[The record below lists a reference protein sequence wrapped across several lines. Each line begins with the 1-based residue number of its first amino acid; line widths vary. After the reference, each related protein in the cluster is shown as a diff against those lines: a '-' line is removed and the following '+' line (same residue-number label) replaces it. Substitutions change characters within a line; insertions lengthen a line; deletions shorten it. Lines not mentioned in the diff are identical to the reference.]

1 MYDMNARELSSD
13 IFTGSRYWVG
23 VGGAGGCQSR
33 SCQGVVCCYVGQR
46 RETSVPW

>member
-1 MYDMNARELSSD
+1 MNARELSSD
-13 IFTGSRYWVG
+13 IFTGSEEYYSVGG